1 MTTTTYTRHALFDDH
16 ASASRAIAGLRD
28 NGITDDRISVLGRHD
43 GEIVE
48 EDFDGN
54 AVEATK
60 DIVGKAALG
69 SGIGALLGV
78 GALAIP
84 GVGPFVAAGAIAQ
97 AAAGGAA
104 LTGAAVGAAAGG
116 LVGALEDHGIDRD
129 DAEYY
134 EQNLTGERTLV
145 TYNAEGATHP
155 DVLSGDLLY
164 KNGGYGRTRTAI
176 AA

>member
-1 MTTTTYTRHALFDDH
+1 MTTTTYTRHAMFDDH
-16 ASASRAIAGLRD
+16 ASAQRAIQSLRD
-28 NGITDDRISVLGRHD
+28 NGIHDDHISVLGRHD
-43 GEIVE
+43 GDIVE
-48 EDFDGN
+48 EDMDGN

-69 SGIGALLGV
+69 SGVGALLGV
-78 GALAIP
+78 AALAIP

-104 LTGAAVGAAAGG
+104 VTGAAVGAAAGG

-129 DAEYY
+129 DAEFY

-155 DVLSGDLLY
+155 DIVSGDLLY
-164 KNGGYGRTRTAI
+164 KNGGYSRARPL